1 MTTFKLY
8 GIWERLLAQ
17 WLKDECR
24 TRRANLL
31 WLIVGLY
38 LGRRVQ
44 LSAIVNRW
52 PFAVQTPSLTRRLS
66 RFLSNGAVRPA
77 VWMRPVARHLLAR
90 AAHTPVTLLVDASKV
105 GAGQQLVMVALAYK
119 KRALPLAW
127 TWVAYARGGVP
138 TATQLALLARVRRLL
153 PADGRVCLV
162 GDSGFSTV
170 AVLRQLEGWGWQ
182 YVLRQKGKSLLQ
194 RPGQRQWER
203 LDSLVTAPGHQV
215 WLPKVAFTAQWQH
228 PTAVLA
234 VWRRGYDRPWLLTT
248 NLPTDLAAQRAY
260 ARRMGID
267 EMFGDW
273 KRHGWDLESTHL
285 RHPAR
290 LSRLVMALA
299 WLYIWLVLWGERL
312 IRAGC
317 RTWVDRHDRRDL
329 SLFRIAWDTLQRC
342 FTLRHDLPIPTP
354 SLVAGPSVR

>member
-17 WLKDECR
+17 WLTDECR
-24 TRRANLL
+24 TRRVNLL

-52 PFAVQTPSLTRRLS
+52 PFAAQTPSLTRRLS

-77 VWMRPVARHLLAR
+77 VWMRPVARQLLAR
-90 AAHTPVTLLVDASKV
+90 ATDQRLTVIVDASKV

-127 TWVAYARGGVP
+127 TWVPYAKGGVP
-138 TATQLALLARVRRLL
+138 TTTQLALFSRVRGLL
-153 PADGRVCLV
+153 PADGQVGLV
-162 GDSGFSTV
+162 GDAGFSSV
-170 AVLRQLEGWGWQ
+170 EVLRQLETWGWQ
-182 YVLRQKGKSLLQ
+182 YVLRQPGKRLLQ
-194 RPGQRQWER
+194 RPGQPTWER
-203 LDSLVTAPGHQV
+203 LDSLVVAPGQQV
-215 WLPKVAFTAQWQH
+215 WLPAVRFTAQWQQ

-234 VWRRGYDRPWLLTT
+234 VWQRGYERPWLLTT
-248 NLPTDLAAQRAY
+248 NLPTAQATRQAY

-285 RHPAR
+285 RHAPR
-290 LSRLVMALA
+290 LSRLVLALA
-299 WLYIWLVLWGERL
+299 WLYIWLTLWGERL
-312 IRAGC
+312 MRAGC
-317 RTWVDRHDRRDL
+317 RAWVDRHDRRDL
-329 SLFRIAWDTLQRC
+329 SFFRIAWDTLQRC
-342 FTLRHDLPIPTP
+342 LTLHREVPIPTP
-354 SLVAGPSVR
+354 SLVGGPSVR